1 MKRAIVVALATGAVI
16 SSAAALG
23 IGATAVTTET
33 HMLTRTQYEGALRAV
48 EQARE
53 AVLRA
58 CDAHAGLDR
67 EVCRAE
73 AAGVEMI
80 RVAELDARYR
90 RNPQAQRAAQRA
102 RIDARYLVD
111 RARCGAFNG
120 VRRDRCLVQAHA
132 TKGRAL
138 LEAAAPYEVRF

>member
-1 MKRAIVVALATGAVI
+1 MKRAIVVALATAAVI
-16 SSAAALG
+16 SSAAAVG
-23 IGATAVTTET
+23 IGASAVNTET
-33 HMLTRTQYEGALRAV
+33 HTLTRTQYESALRGV
-48 EQARE
+48 EQSRE
-53 AVLRA
+53 AVLLG
-58 CDAHAGLDR
+58 CEAHAAFDR

-73 AAGVEMI
+73 AAGIEMV

-111 RARCGAFNG
+111 RARCGGLNG

>member
-33 HMLTRTQYEGALRAV
+33 HVLTRTQFESALRAV
-48 EQARE
+48 DERRE
-53 AVLRA
+53 AAQLA
-58 CDAHAGLDR
+58 CDAHAGQDR

-73 AAGVEMI
+73 AVGIEMI
-80 RVAELDARYR
+80 RVAEIEARYR
-90 RNPQAQRAAQRA
+90 RSPQAQRAAQRA
-102 RIDARYLVD
+102 RIDARYLVE
-111 RARCGAFNG
+111 RARCGALNG

-138 LEAAAPYEVRF
+138 LEAAAPYEVRL